1 MGVPFT
7 HRPVL
12 KLSRGRTSIICTE
25 HKQVKHFPRRWIRT
39 LLFFLL
45 IKQQEPFLHSQS
57 VHVAVLLLLRIKLQ
71 PKIVLSLVLMCWC
84 RSLGPQFPVL
94 LYISLC
100 DDDDTR
106 QDCYY
111 ITINAL
117 SPRIIYIYQRC
128 LCFKSMLREGKK
140 ERSSKEIHSLIAR
153 KRQSRQRI
161 SAKSMRFPFLIDKVL
176 IRVAPSGLYSLPS

>member
-1 MGVPFT
+1 MNKNSSLLPLDKT
-7 HRPVL
+7 T
-12 KLSRGRTSIICTE
+12 RTVSSLEVCPCCSSSSTADQITT
-25 HKQVKHFPRRWIRT
+25 KG
-39 LLFFLL
+39 
-45 IKQQEPFLHSQS
+45 SS
-57 VHVAVLLLLRIKLQ
+57 
-71 PKIVLSLVLMCWC
+71 LSLFLMCWC
-84 RSLGPQFPVL
+84 RSLGPELPVL

-128 LCFKSMLREGKK
+128 LCFKCPMRKSKK
-140 ERSSKEIHSLIAR
+140 ERSSKKIQSLIAR

-161 SAKSMRFPFLIDKVL
+161 SAKSMRFPFLRQSFNPCGTFWALFSSFL
-176 IRVAPSGLYSLPS
+176 ITSHHQPTS